1 MTPEPASDPRHVVST
16 DGTSIAYW
24 TVGSGPPVLLVH
36 GAMSDHHRWRITS
49 ILATDR
55 TVHALDRRGRGGS
68 GDAPI
73 WSLEQEVE
81 DVRAVID
88 AIAADSGTAV
98 DVLGHS
104 LGGLLVLR
112 AAARNPQVRR
122 LVLYEPA
129 VVEAR
134 QPADVVARMQQALD
148 DGRDE
153 DAVLIMMRDVVRMP
167 EEEIAIMLSLPT
179 WPARVAA
186 APTLPREMS
195 VELVWDRQ
203 EGPDVT
209 APTLLILGG
218 DSPEFMAEAAQRVLV
233 GLPDAKLVI
242 LEGQQH
248 VADVIQPEK
257 FADVIVD
264 FLDR

>member
-1 MTPEPASDPRHVVST
+1 MTPEPAPDPRHVVST
-16 DGTSIAYW
+16 DGASIAYW
-24 TVGSGPPVLLVH
+24 TVGSGPSLLLVH
-36 GAMSDHHRWRITS
+36 GAMSDHRRWRITP
-49 ILATDR
+49 ILAADR

-68 GDAPI
+68 GDAPT
-73 WSLEQEVE
+73 WSLAQEVE
-81 DVRAVID
+81 DVRAAID
-88 AIAADSGTAV
+88 AIASDSGTAV

-104 LGGLLVLR
+104 LGGLLSLR

-129 VVEAR
+129 VIERR
-134 QPADVVARMQQALD
+134 QPADVVERMQQALD

-153 DAVLIMMRDVVRMP
+153 DAVLIMMREVVRMP
-167 EEEIAIMLSLPT
+167 EDEIATMRSLPS

-195 VELVWDRQ
+195 VELVWDPQ
-203 EGPDVT
+203 EGPNVT
-209 APTLLILGG
+209 ARTLVILGG
-218 DSPEFMAEAAQRVLV
+218 DSLAFMVEAAQRVLDGV
-233 GLPDAKLVI
+233 PGAKLVV

-257 FADVIVD
+257 FADVVIE
-264 FLDR
+264 FLDH